1 MCRLDDLMMTD
12 KVQEKWRKLPLDIK
26 IALRIA
32 FWQALSNP
40 LYTAYYEEW
49 TIENLDDTFIIQ
61 RFRIGYAI
69 FVLGKFE
76 SFPEYIICDLDF
88 REGDNAFVG
97 DQHVTA

>member
-1 MCRLDDLMMTD
+1 MTD
-12 KVQEKWRKLPLDIK
+12 KVQAKWRTFPLDIK

-40 LYTAYYEEW
+40 LYTAHYEEW
-49 TIENLDDTFIIQ
+49 TIDIPDDTFMIQ
-61 RFRIGYAI
+61 RFRIAYAI

-76 SFPEYIICDLDF
+76 SFPEYIVCDLDS

-97 DQHVTA
+97 DQYVTA